1 MFLKFCLWCSSY
13 LQLKMW
19 NCLFMKHV
27 LFKIEKCSFF
37 FLNTLISLVLSQNF
51 GNMVHKIAQIYVNII
66 VGYLWK
72 LEKSHSKQNKVQL
85 DINFSI
91 NCKNFG
97 VFTKF
102 INVYL
107 LNVHKKDVWNKE
119 KTPKEC
125 NTWQIWERNDFDI
138 RI

>member
-1 MFLKFCLWCSSY
+1 
-13 LQLKMW
+13 
-19 NCLFMKHV
+19 MKHV

-125 NTWQIWERNDFDI
+125 NT
-138 RI
+138 

>member
-1 MFLKFCLWCSSY
+1 
-13 LQLKMW
+13 
-19 NCLFMKHV
+19 MKHV
-27 LFKIEKCSFF
+27 LFKIEKFKI

-72 LEKSHSKQNKVQL
+72 LEKLHSKQNKVQL

-125 NTWQIWERNDFDI
+125 NT
-138 RI
+138 